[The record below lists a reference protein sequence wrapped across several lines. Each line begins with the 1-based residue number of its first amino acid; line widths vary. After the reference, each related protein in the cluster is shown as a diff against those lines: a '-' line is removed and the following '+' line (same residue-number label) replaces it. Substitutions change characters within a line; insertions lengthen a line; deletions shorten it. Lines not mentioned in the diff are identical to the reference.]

1 MITKEQLING
11 AKFTAKSSPMEISL
25 FKIGN
30 TGQWILI
37 SQEKNHLANI
47 EEINDNNIVWYKTIM
62 GEVVE
67 RITYYSDLHL
77 IEDDA
82 Q

>member
-1 MITKEQLING
+1 MITKQQLIDG
-11 AKFTAKSSPMEISL
+11 VAFTAKNSPSAIKV
-25 FKIGN
+25 FKIDN

-37 SQEKNHLANI
+37 SLDGKYLANI
-47 EEINDNNIVWYKTIM
+47 EEINDNSIIWYTTIM
-62 GEVVE
+62 GEMIE
-67 RITYYSDLHL
+67 RTTPYSDLHL